1 MIMNELK
8 LFEAMNLIDDDL
20 IREADMHITDISSEE
35 AVTAAAENDNSDII
49 VSGVESY
56 RAGGWHRLAAAAS
69 LILLL
74 TGAAAGG
81 ALLIR
86 GRRPPVISNDDFEAE
101 TVSTAFVTDETA
113 SGEITITGTSV
124 SSNKTTATTSSG
136 KAEKSSKKTGSAKQD
151 KNISAAETESS
162 VLTGTFPADT
172 PSAKQG
178 NTAQSRSSKTTAAK
192 TSASSKT
199 TTVKTTTTPPVAKN
213 SKRMALYDVYQLS
226 KDSALTWSDFD
237 PYIGED
243 VGSGIYSYMYNIL
256 DGYTLYVMGVPPKA
270 PDKIWL
276 YKGTDAPMDG
286 EHIDI
291 RYEDINEFINSEQ
304 VLKDKEM
311 LYKEIHPDSVSRIQV
326 TSSSGKSTELSYPE
340 VKSLVSLLKDRDLL
354 RKDSGYE
361 VLSLNRYDINIS
373 YYGVGPLQQRETNI
387 SIIGDYLII
396 NGESY
401 ICEGSSDNINRF
413 LYSVTN
419 RDEPRYVEVGNG
431 EVWCWNNFMGSN
443 VSMHDY
449 YEKIIIS
456 AFPDIVFTWNGMN
469 ESGIMLERNG
479 EKIITLGG
487 MPLWSAFFTDLNG
500 DGYPEICSSLSIGS
514 GIIDTRVGVYDIK
527 NDRHY
532 ELEGRMDEI
541 DYFLFMENGE
551 LFVNKQ
557 SANIGWAP
565 LSANGE
571 KGKLAIE
578 NGELIFHSID

>member
-1 MIMNELK
+1 MKEFKFM
-8 LFEAMNLIDDDL
+8 EAVNMIDDDL
-20 IREADMHITDISSEE
+20 IKEAEDDEFGQTVVHD
-35 AVTAAAENDNSDII
+35 AENNASETDTDA

-56 RAGGWHRLAAAAS
+56 QIGHWKRIMAAAS
-69 LILLL
+69 IVLLL
-74 TGAAAGG
+74 GGIGTGGFLLHRHGRPVVPEDSEIQAETAITTMKTTDAATEGTS
-81 ALLIR
+81 LT
-86 GRRPPVISNDDFEAE
+86 E
-101 TVSTAFVTDETA
+101 TVSSSYKKRSTTSAAKKSENNSTTVTADNRGVSADETGTHPTEPSA
-113 SGEITITGTSV
+113 AGRSSSKNTTGNNSSARTTSPK
-124 SSNKTTATTSSG
+124 STTA
-136 KAEKSSKKTGSAKQD
+136 K
-151 KNISAAETESS
+151 
-162 VLTGTFPADT
+162 
-172 PSAKQG
+172 
-178 NTAQSRSSKTTAAK
+178 
-192 TSASSKT
+192 KT
-199 TTVKTTTTPPVAKN
+199 TTVKTTTTPPAAKN
-213 SKRMALYDVYQLS
+213 TQHMRLKDIIALASKG
-226 KDSALTWSDFD
+226 SALTWSDFD

-243 VGSGIYSYMYNIL
+243 VGSGIFIYKYNIL

-291 RYEDINEFINSEQ
+291 RYENINEFINSEQ
-304 VLKDKEM
+304 ALKDKEL
-311 LYKEIHPDSVSRIQV
+311 LYKEIHPDSVSSIQV

-373 YYGVGPLQQRETNI
+373 YYGVGPSQQRETNI

-431 EVWCWNNFMGSN
+431 EVWCWNNFMESN

-541 DYFLFMENGE
+541 DYILYMENGE

-565 LSANGE
+565 LSSNGE

-578 NGELIFHSID
+578 NDTLVFKPV